1 MLTRSAKRKL
11 QEGEPQ
17 IETKYRRGSKLEFRL
32 ELGVEVEKSDTQF
45 VFLPINEIC
54 ERYPLVGEIIFGY
67 LDDQS
72 LKQSRKVCTTWSTF
86 LNSKPFYWIRL
97 MKNYIGGQEE
107 FFDDWK
113 RFFYKIPIE
122 SFNLKLPNH
131 LPFTFPNCQA

>member
-11 QEGEPQ
+11 QGEEEPQ
-17 IETKYRRGSKLEFRL
+17 IEAKCR
-32 ELGVEVEKSDTQF
+32 KSAQL